1 MTYQER
7 LALLYLFVLLCGFFQ
22 ANNWSLE
29 IVPAGGKGATLE

>member
-22 ANNWSLE
+22 ANKWSLE
-29 IVPAGGKGATLE
+29 IVPAMSGGKGEE